1 MPRKLPA
8 LNADNR
14 AFWQGGKSD
23 ALLMHY
29 CHSCTRFFH
38 PPGPVCPNCASFDVN
53 PRRVSGR
60 GKVASFTINHQPWVS
75 ELNEPFVIAI
85 VELEEQAGL
94 RFVTN
99 IEDLAVEDVFIGMPV
114 RVRFRQEDDVW
125 LPLFIKE

>member
-8 LNADNR
+8 LNDDNC
-14 AFWQGGKSD
+14 AFWQGGKSN
-23 ALLMHY
+23 ALLIHY
-29 CHSCTRFFH
+29 CHSCTQFFH
-38 PPGPVCPNCASFDVN
+38 PPGSVCPNCVSKDVY

-60 GKVASFTINHQPWVS
+60 GKIASFTINRQPWTP

-85 VELEEQAGL
+85 VELEEQPGL

-99 IEDLAVEDVFIGMPV
+99 IEDVDVDEVFIGMPV

-125 LPLFIKE
+125 LPLFTKE